1 MDKIIPLRLVDICH
15 FPWSNLWT
23 WRYNYLMY
31 RHFLCDQISW
41 AGLLQI
47 PHVWH
52 ILIRI
57 RQNFSLFLSQRMLP
71 SMPQTHDL
79 QVLNFC
85 RRHLPVRKGEM
96 SRETLALRNHKIYI
110 YMSIINHLIIIYII
124 YLPSP
129 EVAHKIQTISNNN
142 YRHRSSSPKAQR
154 SKLSAPPP
162 PAREKKKTPKKHKKQ
177 TYQNLTSTIEL
188 LSCFCASYLPMLPV
202 VDGRLTGAAPWIL
215 PPPAGPNG
223 AAVPGRR
230 VSVKSPQ
237 APVVIEWA
245 KDAAARRCSM
255 KWRFKDW
262 LERCVSLDIEM

>member
-162 PAREKKKTPKKHKKQ
+162 PRPGKKKNAKKTQ
-177 TYQNLTSTIEL
+177 EANLSKPHIHYRTFEL
-188 LSCFCASYLPMLPV
+188 LLCFISSHASSGWWSSY
-202 VDGRLTGAAPWIL
+202 
-215 PPPAGPNG
+215 
-223 AAVPGRR
+223 
-230 VSVKSPQ
+230 
-237 APVVIEWA
+237 
-245 KDAAARRCSM
+245 RCSTLNIATSC
-255 KWRFKDW
+255 WTQWCSRP
-262 LERCVSLDIEM
+262 RS